1 MEVNGEVPCT
11 PQDAD
16 ESVFDVHGEMQ
27 IHNAKGVL
35 SKIANILAER
45 LTSDVV
51 LLVGDKR
58 YAAHRVILC
67 ASSRVFEVML
77 MNSAWREFGDNVVT
91 LQEDEK
97 CQAVFPQF
105 LRYMYVGEITV
116 TIDTAVYIMKL
127 ADKYNVHDVVVLCAE
142 FMKSHI
148 GKAAMKGY
156 LIEWLHNSLLM
167 CTEQSV
173 LVTTLE
179 NYLKWNF
186 DQISAQPE
194 WVNLSENILE
204 WLLQQNDL
212 AVKSEYQ
219 LYERVDEWLTNQK
232 KLIDAKPELLDEDKL
247 EQISEIAD
255 RVLVH
260 VRYPMMS
267 VSEMA
272 EVLVKSQDQQYKKA
286 VIGLVANGMN
296 FHVLGYETH
305 TFRQSHEH
313 IATGGL
319 QFTPRIYTDDL
330 WSLKVQDDVLENAER
345 YHRVAS
351 VFFSPVNFHER
362 EDSRTDAWEV
372 EFYPFGVRYMAARII
387 DVNYNPNALQEIPEA
402 VIRTVRVRVGT
413 NGLLEGERRF
423 MIGVLVFGRED
434 DDEYIVSCRVQVA
447 YFSNQRRVINIDDI
461 IPFDELQ
468 WTSEDMPNQ
477 YMVGQFRDKVKIQV
491 VIVPLNP
498 YSDPYSCDVKSS

>member
-1 MEVNGEVPCT
+1 MEVDGEVRCMS
-11 PQDAD
+11 QDED
-16 ESVFDVHGEMQ
+16 ESVFDVQGQMQ

-35 SKIANILAER
+35 TKIANVYAER

-67 ASSRVFEVML
+67 ASSDVFDVML

-116 TIDTAVYIMKL
+116 TVDTAVYIMKL
-127 ADKYNVHDVVVLCAE
+127 ADKYNVHDVVLLCVE

-167 CTEQSV
+167 CTEQSA
-173 LVTTLE
+173 LVTALE

-194 WVNLSENILE
+194 WVNLSQNILE

-212 AVKSEYQ
+212 AIKSEYD
-219 LYERVDEWLTNQK
+219 LYKRVDEWLTNQK
-232 KLIDAKPELLDEDKL
+232 TLIDAKPELVDKQKH

-267 VSEMA
+267 ISEMA
-272 EVLVKSQDQQYKKA
+272 ELLLKSKSQDYKKA

-296 FHVLGYETH
+296 FHALGYETH
-305 TFRQSHEH
+305 AFRQSQDVM
-313 IATGGL
+313 ASGGR
-319 QFTPRIYTDDL
+319 QFTPRIYTDDM
-330 WSLKVQDDVLENAER
+330 WSLKVQADVLENPER

-351 VFFSPVNFHER
+351 VFFSPVNFIDK

-372 EFYPFGVRYMAARII
+372 ELYPFGVRYLAARII
-387 DVNYNPNALQEIPEA
+387 DVNYNANAQQEIPEA
-402 VIRTVRVRVGT
+402 VIRTVRVRVGA
-413 NGLLEGERRF
+413 NGLLNGERRF

-468 WTSEDMPNQ
+468 WTSTEMPNL
-477 YMVGQFRDKVKIQV
+477 YMVGEFRDKVKIQV

-498 YSDPYSCDVKSS
+498 YSDPYSCEVK